1 MKEIVVGAREIFM
14 HKEMRKSKPNKVAYG
29 QTKGSVAFSPTK
41 TVNEYLNFQTYPTIF
56 SFILCESPVK

>member
-1 MKEIVVGAREIFM
+1 MKEIIVGAREIFL
-14 HKEMRKSKPNKVAYG
+14 HKEMRKSKPTKVEYE

-41 TVNEYLNFQTYPTIF
+41 TVNEHLNFQTYPTNF